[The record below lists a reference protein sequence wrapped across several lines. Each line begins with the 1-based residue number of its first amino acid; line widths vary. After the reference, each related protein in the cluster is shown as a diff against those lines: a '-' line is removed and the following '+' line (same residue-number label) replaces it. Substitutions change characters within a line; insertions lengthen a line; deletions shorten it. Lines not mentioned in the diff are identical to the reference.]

1 MKIEKSWSDIVFE
14 NRNKDYGG
22 YFLREIYDNVVLFSI
37 TISVFLFITVWGGVF
52 LYGAFEEI
60 NYDTQYVTYDMSE
73 IPIIDNPNLPDYLK
87 SPPPSK
93 PEDKP
98 KTNQTPVVTTD
109 SVQADSLAK
118 DPSEI
123 DSTLAASNSNV
134 SGNGIDTA
142 GLGKAFTVIEKF
154 PAFPGGELARKKFIR
169 ENIKLSQAFVDA
181 KMKGTVYISF
191 IVEVDGSISNVTV
204 VSGIG
209 LGCDEEAVR
218 VVKLMPKWVPGTR
231 KGEPIRIV
239 LKMPITFSL

>member
-14 NRNKDYGG
+14 NRNKAYGG
-22 YFLREIYDNVVLFSI
+22 YFLREIYNNVVIFSLI
-37 TISVFLFITVWGGVF
+37 ISVFVFVTVWGCIF

-93 PEDKP
+93 PKDTQ
-98 KTNQTPVVTTD
+98 KTNQTPIVTTD
-109 SVQADSLAK
+109 TVQQDSLAK
-118 DPSEI
+118 DPS
-123 DSTLAASNSNV
+123 DVDTTLTTSNNNV
-134 SGNGIDTA
+134 SGNGTDTA
-142 GLGKAFTVIEKF
+142 GLGKAFMVIEKF
-154 PAFPGGELARKKFIR
+154 PSFPGGEFARKKFIR
-169 ENIKLSQAFVDA
+169 ENIKLSKAFVDA

-191 IVEVDGSISNVTV
+191 IVEIDGSISNVSV

-218 VVKLMPKWVPGTR
+218 VVKLMPKWIPGSR